1 MKVIDSRQINLGI
14 TCLHLVKQ
22 IFKKKKNGARE
33 LLYIEISQMCQG
45 LV

>member
-22 IFKKKKNGARE
+22 IFKKKKARE

>member
-1 MKVIDSRQINLGI
+1 MFASSKANI
-14 TCLHLVKQ
+14 
-22 IFKKKKNGARE
+22 KKKKARE